1 LFWLL
6 PQFLLLP
13 LALLDR
19 ATNAIQHGVARCSA
33 VAIELTGRKRMLYRD
48 AEWRAFF
55 PAPYLT
61 DAASRPTYKEE
72 NE

>member
-33 VAIELTGRKRMLYRD
+33 VAIELTGPKAD
-48 AEWRAFF
+48 AVSD
-55 PAPYLT
+55 APLGCPSY
-61 DAASRPTYKEE
+61 ANRRSE
-72 NE
+72 

>member
-6 PQFLLLP
+6 PQFLLLL

-33 VAIELTGRKRMLYRD
+33 VAIELTGLKADAVPKRWQQGGSYIC
-48 AEWRAFF
+48 
-55 PAPYLT
+55 
-61 DAASRPTYKEE
+61 K
-72 NE
+72 